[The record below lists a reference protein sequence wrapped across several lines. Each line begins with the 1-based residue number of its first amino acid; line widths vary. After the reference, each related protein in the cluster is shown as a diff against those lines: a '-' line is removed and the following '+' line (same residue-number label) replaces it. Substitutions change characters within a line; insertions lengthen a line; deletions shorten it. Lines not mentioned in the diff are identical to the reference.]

1 MLWLDGMKQVYG
13 LRGQKWRSMWEDDG
27 ARPEDEDSRAAVQDS
42 TREKATEIIMR
53 AVDEIM
59 SVMVLKL
66 GLPSDGY
73 KKAGTRLEMVGA
85 VAKKELRC
93 KYH

>member
-1 MLWLDGMKQVYG
+1 
-13 LRGQKWRSMWEDDG
+13 
-27 ARPEDEDSRAAVQDS
+27 
-42 TREKATEIIMR
+42 
-53 AVDEIM
+53 M